1 MSADSFSDRERQRL
15 EKQYN
20 EIAVLAGGLAHEIRN
35 PLSTI
40 QMNLE
45 LLFEEIEECQDAA
58 VHRMLKKMKTI
69 QTQCENLEEILEAF
83 LQFARAGELHLEEV
97 NLAVVISEFLE
108 FYKAEAQ
115 EHGIDVRPHLQ
126 SDLPPVQLD
135 VRLIKQA
142 LTNLVQNAQQAM
154 PNGGTLELQTRLLND
169 RILLEIIDTGCGM
182 SPQAV
187 EKMFQTFFSTKP
199 NGSGLG
205 LPTVRKIVEAH
216 HGTIHCESEENHGTK
231 FTLSFPISGNEFPPA
246 VQS

>member
-1 MSADSFSDRERQRL
+1 MSAESFSDRERQRL

-108 FYKAEAQ
+108 FYKAEAE

-135 VRLIKQA
+135 VRLINQA

-231 FTLSFPISGNEFPPA
+231 FTLSFPVSGNEFPPA
-246 VQS
+246 VQP